1 MALGGKRGCCF
12 ARLEYS
18 HVVRFSVFRGIYKNM
33 VGKAQCGQKP
43 ACGLVRVAHCPYG
56 AVGGGACG
64 QRLTAVGNRLRLST
78 DGGRCA

>member
-1 MALGGKRGCCF
+1 M
-12 ARLEYS
+12 
-18 HVVRFSVFRGIYKNM
+18 RFSVFRGIYKNM